1 MLQCTVRISWLRVCR
16 TYGTRTHDTVC
27 RGVRLLDNAMTV
39 TDHKM
44 TDDTYIDVHPNPM
57 AIAVQLF

>member
-1 MLQCTVRISWLRVCR
+1 MLLYVCYGFAYAVRIV
-16 TYGTRTHDTVC
+16 HIPC